1 MEDAFQ
7 KIDMAL
13 LAGTAYRMA
22 KRRKWK
28 AVRVPIRTRTRGF
41 SGSDLDTFYRGDI
54 CFEELL
60 RREKRTSEVS
70 VLPKGRED
78 FKSMIRD
85 SRSGSRCVYPGC
97 ENGPVEAHMLSRA
110 SCLSVLARN
119 DAVLKFNEDE
129 PGRKIFLDRMP
140 VANAST
146 ERCLCARHD
155 NDLFRVLDSPAS
167 RGSLSA
173 EYSFRLAYRLLCGET
188 RAAEKF
194 LSATEDR
201 FRKYGNRDPWF
212 FDLGR
217 YRDNKSEL
225 VRVKELMD
233 GALLERRWDVVES
246 HCWEVPA
253 GTPTVAATG
262 AASLEDL
269 FQENRDSDRTCVF
282 VAALPRQEG
291 NTFVVVSFMKEDS
304 ETVRRYLGRTG
315 VLGKKGRNPGVPSA
329 LSKLLLRYCR
339 YVCIT
344 PSFFEAKSRSEW
356 KKMLE
361 YWYETSAGPFCD
373 LERGSGEAF
382 NLFC

>member
-1 MEDAFQ
+1 M
-7 KIDMAL
+7 
-13 LAGTAYRMA
+13 
-22 KRRKWK
+22 
-28 AVRVPIRTRTRGF
+28 RVPIRTRTRGF
-41 SGSDLDTFYRGDI
+41 SGRDIDAFYRGDI

-60 RREKRTSEVS
+60 CREKRTSEVS
-70 VLPKGRED
+70 VSPKEREA
-78 FKSMIRD
+78 FKSMIQD
-85 SRSGSRCVYPGC
+85 SRSGSKCVYPGC

-110 SCLSVLARN
+110 SCLSVLAPSGV
-119 DAVLKFNEDE
+119 VLKFNEDE
-129 PGRKIFLDRMP
+129 PGGKVFLDRVP
-140 VANAST
+140 IAKVST

-155 NDLFRVLDSPAS
+155 NNLFHALDSPVA

-173 EYSFRLAYRLLCGET
+173 EYSFKLAYRLLCGEIP
-188 RAAEKF
+188 AAEKF
-194 LSATEDR
+194 LGATEDH
-201 FRKYGNRDPWF
+201 FREYGNRDPWF

-233 GALLERRWDVVES
+233 GALLERRWEVVES

-253 GTPTVAATG
+253 GTPTVAAAG

-269 FQENRDSDRTCVF
+269 FQENRNTDRTCVF
-282 VAALPRQEG
+282 VAILPGQEG
-291 NTFVVVSFMKEDS
+291 RTLVVVSFMKEDS

-315 VLGKKGRNPGVPSA
+315 VLGKEGRNPGVPSV

-373 LERGSGEAF
+373 LERGSGETF